1 VAGGNLKGAI
11 VYYGEWGHCKSLAE
25 MIIKGLL
32 EQGHEVALLEPE
44 TTLPEGREFLVVGA
58 PTKLG
63 TLPREIRRFVAR
75 RLGPE
80 WKGKPFAA
88 FSSGDAKLVAKGE
101 RQAADIVYDA
111 LVGKEL
117 IPAAPPF
124 KASVDF
130 MKGPLSTGMHSA
142 AYKFGQELGEALA
155 GAGGDKVTFR

>member
-44 TTLPEGREFLVVGA
+44 TTLPEGMEFLVVGA

-75 RLGPE
+75 R
-80 WKGKPFAA
+80 
-88 FSSGDAKLVAKGE
+88 
-101 RQAADIVYDA
+101 
-111 LVGKEL
+111 
-117 IPAAPPF
+117 
-124 KASVDF
+124 AS
-130 MKGPLSTGMHSA
+130 PSRLSA
-142 AYKFGQELGEALA
+142 AATRSSSP
-155 GAGGDKVTFR
+155 KVSARRRTSSTMLWSVRS